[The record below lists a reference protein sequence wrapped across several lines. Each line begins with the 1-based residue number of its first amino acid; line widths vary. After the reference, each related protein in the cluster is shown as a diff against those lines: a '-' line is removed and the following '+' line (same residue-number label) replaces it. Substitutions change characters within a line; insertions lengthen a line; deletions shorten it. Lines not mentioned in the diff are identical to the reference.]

1 MFNVTPLAI
10 RSLQILSVHGVR
22 TALLFAVLVV
32 ALLHGKLALAESKE
46 TIESNTT
53 KAIALLIEHAP
64 ESKELLDKAKGVLVF
79 PHIVKMGFGV
89 GAQYGEG
96 VLRVNGVSTGY
107 YSTAGAS
114 FGLQLGAQTKSE
126 AILFMSEDALSTFQS
141 GQGWEVGVDSSVAV
155 VKLGKG
161 GKLDSSQWR
170 QPVLGFIF
178 SNQGLMGDLSLEG
191 SKITRIAR

>member
-1 MFNVTPLAI
+1 MWDVTASAV
-10 RSLQILSVHGVR
+10 RSLEKPIAYCVR
-22 TALLFAVLVV
+22 TALFFVLLVT
-32 ALLHGKLALAESKE
+32 ALLGGNFASAESKE
-46 TIESNTT
+46 TIEAKTT
-53 KAIALLIEHAP
+53 EAIALLIEHAP

-96 VLRVNGVSTGY
+96 VLRVNGASTGY

-126 AILFMSEDALSTFQS
+126 AVLFMSDEALSAFQS
-141 GQGWEVGVDSSVAV
+141 GQGWEVGVDTSVAV
-155 VKLGKG
+155 VTLGKG
-161 GKLDSSQWR
+161 GKIDSSQWR
-170 QPVLGFIF
+170 QPVLAFIF
-178 SNQGLMGDLSLEG
+178 SNQGLMGNLSLEG

>member
-1 MFNVTPLAI
+1 MFDASASGM
-10 RSLQILSVHGVR
+10 RSRQKLPVICIR
-22 TALLFAVLVV
+22 TALLVLV
-32 ALLHGKLALAESKE
+32 LLATFLGGKLALAESKE
-46 TIESNTT
+46 NIESKATQ
-53 KAIALLIEHAP
+53 AIAQLIESTP

-96 VLRVNGVSTGY
+96 VLRINGVSAGY

-126 AILFMSEDALSTFQS
+126 AVLFMSDDALSTFQS
-141 GQGWEVGVDSSVAV
+141 GHGWEIGVDSSVAV

-161 GKLDSSQWR
+161 GKIESSQWH
-170 QPVLGFIF
+170 QPVLAFIF

>member
-1 MFNVTPLAI
+1 MLDVTAPATC
-10 RSLQILSVHGVR
+10 SFEKSMAYCVR
-22 TALLFAVLVV
+22 AVSFFALLLAVLLGGES
-32 ALLHGKLALAESKE
+32 ASAESKE
-46 TIESNTT
+46 AIET
-53 KAIALLIEHAP
+53 KAAQAIALLIEHAP
-64 ESKELLDKAKGVLVF
+64 ESRELLDKAKGVLIF

-96 VLRVNGVSTGY
+96 VLRVDGASTGY

-126 AILFMSEDALSTFQS
+126 VVLFMSDDVLASFQS

-155 VKLGKG
+155 VTLGAG
-161 GKLDSSQWR
+161 GKIDSSQWR
-170 QPVLGFIF
+170 QPVLAFIF
-178 SNQGLMGDLSLEG
+178 SNQGLMGNLSLEG

>member
-1 MFNVTPLAI
+1 MVGATSLAI
-10 RSLQILSVHGVR
+10 RFSQKLAVKCVR
-22 TALLFAVLVV
+22 TALLFAVLLT
-32 ALLHGKLALAESKE
+32 AFLDGTHALAESKE
-46 TIESNTT
+46 TIESKAT
-53 KAIALLIEHAP
+53 KAIAVLIRHAP
-64 ESKELLDKAKGVLVF
+64 QSKELLDKAKGVLVF

-96 VLRVNGVSTGY
+96 VLRVDGISTGY

-126 AILFMSEDALSTFQS
+126 AILFMSDDALATFQS
-141 GQGWEVGVDSSVAV
+141 GQGWEVGVNSSIAV

-161 GKLDSSQWR
+161 GKIDSSQWR
-170 QPVLGFIF
+170 QPVLAFIF